1 MKKIALTI
9 VNLSL
14 TAALT
19 FSTLTL
25 ATAGVTSVKNQ
36 GSQVTLSATE
46 ASTQPAWIASVEDA
60 ELRITEDLTE
70 KTNVLNEVANAKFE
84 KQLAAKLATQFT
96 L

>member
-1 MKKIALTI
+1 MKKVALTI

-19 FSTLTL
+19 FTTLTL
-25 ATAGVTSVKNQ
+25 ATAGVTSTKNQ
-36 GSQVTLSATE
+36 GPQVIPSALDV
-46 ASTQPAWIASVEDA
+46 SSPAWNASVEDA
-60 ELRITEDLTE
+60 ELRISEELSE
-70 KTNVLNEVANAKFE
+70 KTNALTEVANAKFE

>member
-1 MKKIALTI
+1 MKKIALTV

-19 FSTLTL
+19 FSSLTL

-36 GSQVTLSATE
+36 GLQVTPSATDV
-46 ASTQPAWIASVEDA
+46 TTPAWNASVKDA
-60 ELRITEDLTE
+60 ELRITEELTE